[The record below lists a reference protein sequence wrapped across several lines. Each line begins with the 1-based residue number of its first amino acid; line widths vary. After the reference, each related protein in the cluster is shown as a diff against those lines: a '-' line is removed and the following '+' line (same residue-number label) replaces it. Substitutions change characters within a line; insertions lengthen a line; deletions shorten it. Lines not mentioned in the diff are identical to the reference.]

1 MLAPASASSIIL
13 CRAIVAAKVRARRRS
28 HLLPPALARSGTRST
43 SASSTNP
50 VPSAAATESGRVVEV
65 DGGGQKVST
74 RPSHLC
80 ILKQVALHARRF
92 IRCGGACMGAHTI
105 HRTRDEQQLF
115 TCIITFTIWYAHL
128 QSSPTTLLTPC
139 ASLHRGLSR
148 CKSCVT
154 ATSWAEERLRATAAH
169 ANATCRY
176 AVQCG
181 CVTHVTHAS

>member
-1 MLAPASASSIIL
+1 MKCDAVMRNKACLASARENDVRTCTRSSAQTYKFEMVVNMKSCARGVHMHVLHCVVWSDASHAGTSQRQQHNIL
-13 CRAIVAAKVRARRRS
+13 QSDCCSEGGRS

-92 IRCGGACMGAHTI
+92 IRCGGACMGAHT
-105 HRTRDEQQLF
+105 
-115 TCIITFTIWYAHL
+115 
-128 QSSPTTLLTPC
+128 TPG
-139 ASLHRGLSR
+139 AR
-148 CKSCVT
+148 
-154 ATSWAEERLRATAAH
+154 
-169 ANATCRY
+169 
-176 AVQCG
+176 
-181 CVTHVTHAS
+181 